1 MRFIGLLLIIF
12 GIADFG
18 LWAALEIDVWYDW
31 FGIDFPDWLFYFTAW
46 IEIAIG
52 ATLMRIGNDE
62 SDGSTDSG

>member
-1 MRFIGLLLIIF
+1 MRFIGLLLILF

-18 LWAALEIDVWYDW
+18 VGWFEIDVWYDW
-31 FGIDFPDWLFYFTAW
+31 FGIDLPDWLYYFSAI

-52 ATLMRIGNDE
+52 SALMRIGNDE

>member
-18 LWAALEIDVWYDW
+18 LSWIEIDVWYDW
-31 FGIDFPDWLFYFTAW
+31 FGIRLPSWLYYFSAL

-52 ATLMRIGNDE
+52 SALMGIGKNE